1 MSDADEHRQLLLMRA
16 GAHAFAVYADE
27 ADGVVAWREPAPLP
41 HAPPAVVGVV
51 GVRGRM
57 RTVLDPAA
65 LPGLPTTTPDG
76 EVGEAAHRFVVVLR
90 GDEQLA
96 LAVSDAEPCA
106 LPIDLAPTDPPA
118 PFIRA
123 ALRHGAD
130 TVYLLDPAHLFAAA
144 THGTERRRQREVTG
158 DK

>member
-1 MSDADEHRQLLLMRA
+1 MSDADEHRGLLLMRA
-16 GAHAFAVYADE
+16 GAHAFAVYAEE

-51 GVRGRM
+51 SVRGRM

-65 LPGLPTTTPDG
+65 LPGLPTTADG
-76 EVGEAAHRFVVVLR
+76 AGGEAAHRFVVVLR

-96 LAVSDAEPCA
+96 LAVEHAEPCA
-106 LPIDLAPTDPPA
+106 APADLAPTGPPA

-144 THGTERRRQREVTG
+144 THGTERRRQRSDE
-158 DK
+158 